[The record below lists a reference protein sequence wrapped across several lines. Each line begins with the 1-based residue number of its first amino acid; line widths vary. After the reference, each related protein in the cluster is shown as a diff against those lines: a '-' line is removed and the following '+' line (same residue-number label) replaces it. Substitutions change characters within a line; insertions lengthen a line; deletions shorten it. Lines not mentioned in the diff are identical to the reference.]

1 MDAVAFGH
9 AAVGSRP
16 ATLSTTNSGVALAFK
31 AGTQVSKLKKQQ
43 DVTTSVEKKSRK
55 SQKVGLACGPA
66 EGAEGDEGDE
76 HGGAEKPEKQS
87 DPLKGK
93 ITEPLPERNLRRA
106 MLW

>member
-9 AAVGSRP
+9 AAVGARP
-16 ATLSTTNSGVALAFK
+16 ATLSTTNSGVAMAFR
-31 AGTQVSKLKKQQ
+31 AGTQVTKKKRQR

-55 SQKVGLACGPA
+55 SSKAGLAFGPSDDA
-66 EGAEGDEGDE
+66 AAEGDEHE
-76 HGGAEKPEKQS
+76 GAEKPEKQS